1 MSTHS
6 AKAFPF
12 SLRRLA
18 PAACLLGPVAVFAA
32 PDGVI
37 EHPLAG
43 GDNYAHSPVVRSGAG
58 SVAAAWIEG
67 AEGQPEILRGAV
79 VEESDA
85 PPALLLL
92 DDGSAGLPL
101 QPDAAINPATGQPAW
116 LWVRAGDTGHAIVF
130 SDGTQTATVVAGA
143 EILEL
148 PVLEIDLSG
157 NMYAVWTQVKGGE
170 SRLAVAVRPA
180 GAPDWTPLALSTG
193 ERPYDV
199 LPQVFTEESEA
210 IVYWYSIG
218 NEVTS
223 RAAVLD
229 PGGLPPSEVPAPT
242 LAPPNRIPTLYR
254 VMPEQDL
261 GAIWVEQFDLG
272 ELYFDLDPRTAGEN
286 GIRVLADGEDTRL
299 TPVVSRDAQGVK
311 AWLEA
316 DGGLVLETEPEEKI
330 RLAVEDTTSGLAV
343 AGDEDAVY
351 ALLVDDAPGP
361 NPPAARLWTI
371 PLPRP

>member
-1 MSTHS
+1 MSRHS
-6 AKAFPF
+6 AKAFRF
-12 SLRRLA
+12 SLRRPALA
-18 PAACLLGPVAVFAA
+18 GLLAGPVWAFAA
-32 PDGVI
+32 PDGVT
-37 EHPLAG
+37 EYALASG
-43 GDNYAHSPVVRSGAG
+43 EDYAHSPVVRSEAG
-58 SVAAAWIEG
+58 RVTAAWIEG
-67 AEGQPEILRGAV
+67 AEGQPEVLRGAV
-79 VEESDA
+79 LQESDA

-116 LWVRAGDTGHAIVF
+116 LWVRAGDTEHAVLF
-130 SDGTQTATVVAGA
+130 SDGAQTTTVVAGA

-157 NMYAVWTQVKGGE
+157 NMYAVWTQVNGGE
-170 SRLAVAVRPA
+170 SRLAAAVRPA
-180 GAPDWTPLALSTG
+180 GEPDWTPLALSTG

-254 VMPEQDL
+254 ITPEQEL

-286 GIRVLADGEDTRL
+286 CIRVLADGEDTRL
-299 TPVVSRDAQGVK
+299 APVVSRDAQGVK

-316 DGGLVLETEPEEKI
+316 DGGLVLETDPEARM
-330 RLAVEDTTSGLAV
+330 RLSVEDTTSGIAV